1 MMCKT
6 VSNDNIIE
14 GYKKPVWDDVVTED
28 ISETI
33 VEELAE
39 KPKEEVE
46 VHIPPK

>member
-1 MMCKT
+1 MRKT

-14 GYKKPVWDDVVTED
+14 GYKKPVCGDVVTED

-39 KPKEEVE
+39 RPKEEIE
-46 VHIPPK
+46 VHIPTK